1 MENIKNKEQRE
12 MGTRR
17 RRRRRKRE
25 GNIAGI
31 CAVNILTYFSL
42 VMIISYQ
49 DVGTS

>member
-12 MGTRR
+12 MGTR

-49 DVGTS
+49 DVGT